1 MNENAFAWFLIT
13 IGAIV
18 LLWVL
23 SVSFDDYRQRI
34 RRINDCHQKS
44 GEIFVNEG
52 GEYLCLDP
60 KKIGQ

>member
-1 MNENAFAWFLIT
+1 MNDNAFAWFLMT

-23 SVSFDDYRQRI
+23 SVSFSDYRQRI
-34 RRINDCHQKS
+34 RRINYCHQKS
-44 GEIFVNEG
+44 GEIFINEG